1 MLAAVAS
8 PKLDT
13 TANHS
18 FDGKIGIWSLIT
30 KEPARCSGHNQSA
43 GTIVTKAITS
53 VTANVYRGFLIDN
66 FLPDIQD
73 NWPWYRHHT
82 PIKIQQD
89 NARPHV
95 PPNDPAF
102 VAYIQATGLYIRLL
116 FQSSNR
122 NDISLLDIGFF
133 KSLQCL
139 QHTRYPSNIDKQITV
154 FQESFQQVQSNKLN
168 NNFLT
173 LQKVMELCI
182 IREVKNDYKLPHINK
197 TKLDR
202 GGLLPVSIKCSE
214 QLLNV

>member
-1 MLAAVAS
+1 MIIFYLIS
-8 PKLDT
+8 
-13 TANHS
+13 
-18 FDGKIGIWSLIT
+18 KI
-30 KEPARCSGHNQSA
+30 SGR
-43 GTIVTKAITS
+43 GTAITPQLRFNRIMP
-53 VTANVYRGFLIDN
+53 A
-66 FLPDIQD
+66 
-73 NWPWYRHHT
+73 
-82 PIKIQQD
+82 
-89 NARPHV
+89 PHV

-182 IREVKNDYKLPHINK
+182 TGKSIMTTSCHIS
-197 TKLDR
+197 TRQILI
-202 GGLLPVSIKCSE
+202 GGVSSLC
-214 QLLNV
+214 QLSALNNY